1 VPRVR
6 VDEQPRPRL
15 AKFKTPA
22 TLLSYFG
29 ISILPGMVFLS
40 ISTGR
45 TKMPDEPPSPTLD
58 VALTTNIVAA
68 YVRRNQIGAD
78 QLPILILTVHQALV
92 GLGKPTTE
100 TEGERTPAV
109 PIRRSVQ
116 RDYVACLDCGWRGQM
131 LRRHVATGH
140 GLTVDQYRARWS
152 LPRDHS
158 MTALGYSERRSSLAK
173 QIGLGRGRRA
183 SREQPEPVAPE
194 KPPEAQP
201 RSRRRG
207 RPRSVTTAT

>member
-78 QLPILILTVHQALV
+78 QLPVLISTVHQALS
-92 GLGKPTTE
+92 GLGKLAAGT
-100 TEGERTPAV
+100 GSERTPRCRSGDPFIAIMSSAWIAAV
-109 PIRRSVQ
+109 AGRCSDGI
-116 RDYVACLDCGWRGQM
+116 
-131 LRRHVATGH
+131 
-140 GLTVDQYRARWS
+140 S
-152 LPRDHS
+152 LPA
-158 MTALGYSERRSSLAK
+158 MN
-173 QIGLGRGRRA
+173 
-183 SREQPEPVAPE
+183 
-194 KPPEAQP
+194 
-201 RSRRRG
+201 
-207 RPRSVTTAT
+207 